1 MADGALL
8 RVEALDAYYG
18 RSHILQG
25 LSIAVEN
32 ASVVALL
39 GRNGAGKSTTLKAIM
54 GIVTPARGSVRF
66 DGETIHQLAPHRI
79 ARRGIAYVPEDRG
92 IFPSLTVEEHLALRP
107 RRGTAGDP
115 STAEALYEDFPV
127 LAERRRHRGSELSGG
142 EQQMLAIARALTQA
156 PRLLILDEP
165 TEGLAPIVVESI
177 ARIVHS
183 LKAAGLTMLL
193 VEQNYPFAIGLSERV
208 YVLGKG
214 RVRWEGTPAAL
225 EASPDVTATWLGV

>member
-1 MADGALL
+1 MAGGPLL
-8 RVEALDAYYG
+8 EVEALDACYG
-18 RSHILQG
+18 RSHVLQG
-25 LSIAVEN
+25 LSLAVER

-54 GIVTPARGSVRF
+54 GIVAPARGSVRF
-66 DGETIHQLAPHRI
+66 DDEAIHHLPPHRI

-92 IFPSLTVEEHLALRP
+92 IFASLTVEEHLTLCP
-107 RRGTAGDP
+107 RRGGAQGP
-115 STAEALYEDFPV
+115 GSRAAIYEQFPV
-127 LAERRRHRGSELSGG
+127 LAERRRHRGNELSGG

-156 PRLLILDEP
+156 PRLLVLDEP
-165 TEGLAPIVVESI
+165 TEGLAPVVVERI

-193 VEQNYPFAIGLSERV
+193 VEQNYPFAVGLSERV

-214 RVRWEGTPAAL
+214 RIRWEGSPAAL

>member
-1 MADGALL
+1 MASSSLL

-18 RSHILQG
+18 RSHVLQS
-25 LSIAVEN
+25 LSLEVED

-54 GIVTPARGSVRF
+54 GIVPPTRGSIRF
-66 DGETIHQLAPHRI
+66 DDEAIHRLAPHRI

-92 IFPSLTVEEHLALRP
+92 IFASLTVEEHLSLPP
-107 RRGTAGDP
+107 RRGAASGP
-115 STAEALYEDFPV
+115 SSHEAIYEQFPV
-127 LAERRRHRGSELSGG
+127 LADRRHHRGNQLSGG
-142 EQQMLAIARALTQA
+142 EQQMLAIARALTQS

-165 TEGLAPIVVESI
+165 TEGLAPIVVANI

-193 VEQNYPFAIGLSERV
+193 VEQNYPFAIDLSDRI

-214 RVRWEGTPAAL
+214 RGRWEGSPAAL